1 MSYGGTH
8 RRNDLTG
15 EVFGRWTVVRRVE
28 NRQRPSGVMAMY
40 ECLCVCGV
48 VKTVL
53 AQTLRSSSSRS
64 CGCLLKD
71 VAAEMCR
78 ARSTHGHSRGGKL
91 TPTFRSWIS
100 MHDRVRSNNP
110 NSKPYYKD
118 LGIRVCDRWS
128 DFENFLKDMGDRPS
142 LLHSLDRFPNGD
154 GNYEPG
160 NVRWATS
167 VEQTFNRKKRKL
179 PKGST

>member
-1 MSYGGTH
+1 
-8 RRNDLTG
+8 
-15 EVFGRWTVVRRVE
+15 
-28 NRQRPSGVMAMY
+28 
-40 ECLCVCGV
+40 
-48 VKTVL
+48 
-53 AQTLRSSSSRS
+53 
-64 CGCLLKD
+64 
-71 VAAEMCR
+71 
-78 ARSTHGHSRGGKL
+78 
-91 TPTFRSWIS
+91 